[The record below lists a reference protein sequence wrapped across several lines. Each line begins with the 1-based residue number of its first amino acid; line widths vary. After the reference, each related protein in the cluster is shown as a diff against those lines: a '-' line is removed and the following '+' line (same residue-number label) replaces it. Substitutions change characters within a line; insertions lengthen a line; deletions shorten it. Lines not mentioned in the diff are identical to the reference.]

1 MSMSALEVPEA
12 SRTISFHV
20 FGGSRFV
27 VVASGIPDRPR
38 WVATL
43 TAAEASVL
51 ARVAT
56 GMRTRDIAVA
66 RGCGVPTVVKQLAAL
81 RRKTGSR
88 DLAELTSLGRWY
100 ASDGAGEA
108 SKPTALGGRAV
119 FRAATA
125 ERGSR
130 RPLALRDARR
140 IWGELLEGRWS
151 FVEQRDVGEKRWL
164 VLRESADGEGG
175 LCAREREVVAL
186 LLEGAPN
193 KVIGFE
199 LGLSP
204 STVSV
209 CVGRV
214 LRRLGIADRSGLA
227 EVGAM
232 LGGAG
237 ARAND

>member
-12 SRTISFHV
+12 SRTISSHV
-20 FGGSRFV
+20 FAGVRFV
-27 VVASGIPDRPR
+27 VVASATPARPR

-43 TAAEASVL
+43 TGAEAAVL
-51 ARVAT
+51 ARVAE

-66 RGCGVPTVVKQLAAL
+66 RGCGVPTIVKQIAAL
-81 RRKTGSR
+81 KRKTGSQ

-100 ASDGAGEA
+100 ASQGTSEP
-108 SKPTALGGRAV
+108 SRPTALEGRAV
-119 FRAATA
+119 LRAASVD
-125 ERGSR
+125 RGAR

-140 IWGELLEGRWS
+140 IWAELLDGRWS
-151 FVEQRDVGEKRWL
+151 FVEQRDLGGERWL
-164 VLRESADGEGG
+164 VLRESAAGEGG
-175 LCAREREVVAL
+175 LSAREREVVAFL
-186 LLEGAPN
+186 LDGAPN
-193 KVIGFE
+193 KVIGLE

-214 LRRLGIADRSGLA
+214 LRRLGIADRSRLV
-227 EVGAM
+227 EVGAI

-237 ARAND
+237 AG